1 MRTGARTDRRVF
13 GEAGRVMKKILSML
27 VVAATACAADAGS
40 RVIGERLELLVD
52 EHLIEKIEGDAR
64 LKLQRPE
71 PREVVLVTGKPWEGN
86 TCAYYTIFA
95 DERDGSPLFRMY
107 YRGSHWLTDTKT
119 SAHPE
124 VACYA
129 ESRDGVHWEKPEL
142 GLFEF
147 GGSKANNIVW
157 DGVGTHNFTVFK
169 DSNPKCAP
177 DARYKAIGRG
187 RSLRPGDKSSK
198 HGLFVFKSPDGI
210 RWALYRDEPVITKG
224 AFDSQNLAFWDEHE
238 GRYREYHRFFNSKR
252 KRDIMTCVSDDF
264 LSWSEPVAI
273 GYGDAPDEHL
283 YTNAIRPYDRAPHI
297 LIGFPTRYQP
307 KGSRVAPLLMTGRDR
322 ENFKRW
328 EEPVIPETA
337 PKDRGGNRSNYMTW
351 GMLRLPGRPGEIS
364 VYATEAYYEGPD
376 SRVRRFA
383 YRSDGFV
390 ALTVDAEGAVVT
402 TKPLKVTGGATGD
415 LSLRLNCRIG
425 RNGWLRVRILDRNGR
440 EFPGL
445 GAPDVVTDEDAS
457 GARTLV
463 WKDGGG
469 SVAGDVRL
477 KIELGRAELFS
488 LGR

>member
-1 MRTGARTDRRVF
+1 MKRILTYLVF
-13 GEAGRVMKKILSML
+13 
-27 VVAATACAADAGS
+27 VAASLCAAQAEP
-40 RVIGERLELLVD
+40 RAIGERLELLVD
-52 EHLIEKIEGDAR
+52 DHLIEKIEGDAR
-64 LKLQRPE
+64 LKPQRPE
-71 PREVVLVTGKPWEGN
+71 PREVALVTGEPWEGN
-86 TCAYYTIFA
+86 TCAYYTIFP
-95 DERDGSPLFRMY
+95 DERDGKPLFRMY
-107 YRGSHWLTDTKT
+107 YRGSHWLTDSKKA
-119 SAHPE
+119 AHPE

-129 ESRDGVHWEKPEL
+129 ESRDGIRWEKPEL

-147 GGSKANNIVW
+147 NGSKANNIVW

-169 DSNPKCAP
+169 DSNPECAP

-210 RWALYRDEPVITKG
+210 RWRLYREEPVITKG
-224 AFDSQNLAFWDEHE
+224 AFDSQNLAFWDAHE

-264 LSWSEPVAI
+264 VNWSEPEAI

-283 YTNAIRPYDRAPHI
+283 YTNAIQPYDRAPHI

-307 KGSRVAPLLMTGRDR
+307 KGSRVAPLLMTSRDR
-322 ENFKRW
+322 KNFKRW
-328 EEPVIPETA
+328 EAPVIPETA

-376 SRVRRFA
+376 SRVRRFV
-383 YRSDGFV
+383 YRNDGFV
-390 ALTVDAEGAVVT
+390 ALSAGPEGAVVT
-402 TKPLKVTGGATGD
+402 TRPLPVAVGASGD

-425 RNGWLRVRILDRNGR
+425 KNGWLRVGILDGGKGGISR
-440 EFPGL
+440 L
-445 GAPDVVTDEDAS
+445 GAPDVVTAVDAS
-457 GARTLV
+457 GGRTLV
-463 WKDGGG
+463 WRNAVGAVGA
-469 SVAGDVRL
+469 SVRL
-477 KIELGRAELFS
+477 RIELGDADLFS